1 MACFES
7 APTRS
12 RDHGAVAQVDGF
24 GSGGMLTGGWLDAIG
39 AARRSLGAEGIQ
51 PRGVRKRVLEIT
63 KQWKKENKERKMQ
76 KLTEW
81 WEETKDGGQ
90 HEHRLCNCRGA
101 ISSWSSGGLKV
112 RCGVAFASQEGIH
125 GADG

>member
-1 MACFES
+1 
-7 APTRS
+7 
-12 RDHGAVAQVDGF
+12 
-24 GSGGMLTGGWLDAIG
+24 MLTGIWLDAID

-51 PRGVRKRVLEIT
+51 PRGVRKRALEIM
-63 KQWKKENKERKMQ
+63 KQWKKENKERKKQ

-90 HEHRLCNCRGA
+90 HEHRLCNCHEA
-101 ISSWSSGGLKV
+101 ISLWSSEGLKV
-112 RCGVAFASQEGIH
+112 RCGVAFAPQEEIN